1 MDIPLASTSRIEKK
15 PELVEALK
23 KVLPASSILEDKAE
37 TLAYECDALTAYS
50 CPPMLVVLPETTA
63 QVSEVLKLCHKMNIP
78 VIPRGSGT
86 SLAGGAM
93 PSADSVVLPVP
104 DSPKKRATLPSE
116 FTLAEQCIGSTPF
129 SGNKKF

>member
-23 KVLPASSILEDKAE
+23 KVLPASSIIEDKAE
-37 TLAYECDALTAYS
+37 TLAYECDALTAYR

-93 PSADSVVLPVP
+93 PSADSVVLGVSKMNSVLESTC
-104 DSPKKRATLPSE
+104 SPE
-116 FTLAEQCIGSTPF
+116 
-129 SGNKKF
+129 